1 MCLLR
6 DRGVTYESACCAMGK
21 MIFADRMISETDEPF
36 TNGFDDI
43 INGIVK
49 VGLPSNN
56 LKPWVN
62 RPCLLIKIF

>member
-1 MCLLR
+1 
-6 DRGVTYESACCAMGK
+6 
-21 MIFADRMISETDEPF
+21 MISETDEPF
-36 TNGFDDI
+36 TYGFDDI
-43 INGIVK
+43 IDEIVK